1 MDESGWVDVND
12 LLTKLQEQGHQVTL
26 ADIVSIV
33 EDNDK
38 KRFTLSADMSRIKA
52 EQGHSISVELELEQV
67 QPPEKLFHGTV
78 DRFLELIK
86 KDGLKKMNRH
96 HVHLSKDAE
105 TAIMVGGRRG
115 DPVILV
121 VDAMQMHRD
130 GMVFYRSA
138 NGVWLTDHVPPS
150 YIAFP

>member
-86 KDGLKKMNRH
+86 RDGLKKMNRH
-96 HVHLSKDAE
+96 HVHLSKDSE
-105 TAIMVGGRRG
+105 TATMVGGRRG